1 MVISTIIEQTLYLE
15 KSSANDV
22 SQSSSPQS
30 KRLKSPAQNESAGN
44 WVVWHGPLQVTK
56 SKRSGAT

>member
-1 MVISTIIEQTLYLE
+1 MVISNLIEQTLYLA

-22 SQSSSPQS
+22 SQSRFPQS
-30 KRLKSPAQNESAGN
+30 TRLKSPSHNESAGN
-44 WVVWHGPLQVTK
+44 WFVWHGPLQVTK